1 MPITLQHLEESVHN
15 VTPAGSKPKL
25 PPRPSRRPTCPPTE
39 GAPST
44 CIWCGRAVHPSR
56 RHYPA
61 SNSTCH
67 GCGKRR
73 HWQQLCKASSTNVV
87 SDVEQN
93 SPVSLNP
100 LTSSHM
106 MYSKSGL
113 HQRVSLLTLTL
124 ALLLPN
130 HHLPNTS
137 NSRLTRD
144 APVILHMSQI

>member
-1 MPITLQHLEESVHN
+1 M
-15 VTPAGSKPKL
+15 TPAGSKPKL
-25 PPRPSRRPTCPPTE
+25 PPRLPRRPTCPPTE
-39 GAPST
+39 GARST

-56 RHYPA
+56 RHCPA
-61 SNSTCH
+61 SNGTCH

-73 HWQQLCKASSTNVV
+73 HWQQLCKAHLQMRYLMWNRI
-87 SDVEQN
+87 

-106 MYSKSGL
+106 MYSKSRL
-113 HQRVSLLTLTL
+113 HQRVSLLTLPL

-137 NSRLTRD
+137 DSRLTRD